1 MGERERERWDGM
13 GSERE
18 MEKHTHMY
26 APPHTFFPA
35 THSHSSH
42 TYTHF
47 LTLPI
52 MPCRI
57 AQREVLV
64 MRTCKHENIVQVL
77 SADLKGKKLHLSME
91 LAAAGAVS
99 DLLKKQGP
107 LPEPVAAIVL
117 KGTLQVCTVKP
128 KSALVACTLCAQC
141 FQQCSGGSHC
151 HVAFT

>member
-1 MGERERERWDGM
+1 
-13 GSERE
+13 
-18 MEKHTHMY
+18 
-26 APPHTFFPA
+26 
-35 THSHSSH
+35 
-42 TYTHF
+42 
-47 LTLPI
+47 
-52 MPCRI
+52 
-57 AQREVLV
+57 